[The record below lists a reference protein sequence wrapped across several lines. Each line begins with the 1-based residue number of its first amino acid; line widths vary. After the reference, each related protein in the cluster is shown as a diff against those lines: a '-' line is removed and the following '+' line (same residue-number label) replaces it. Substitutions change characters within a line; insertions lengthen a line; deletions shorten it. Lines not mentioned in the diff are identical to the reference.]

1 MRYGYH
7 LVTDCRKASQGNKS
21 HKDVEATIIHHLNTT
36 YTSIT
41 ATEAAPLSN
50 GTQADILLSG
60 ITTIDNP
67 GLPAG

>member
-1 MRYGYH
+1 
-7 LVTDCRKASQGNKS
+7 
-21 HKDVEATIIHHLNTT
+21 LNTT

-50 GTQADILLSG
+50 GTKADILLSG